1 MSVRS
6 ASRFFS
12 SSTKTADLEY
22 RCRIAPRQ
30 QRIYHLVRDAV
41 LSTGGILEVNP
52 ATSCG
57 TYRVIVR
64 HGVSRVRSGQRQTLG
79 LIRDA
84 R

>member
-1 MSVRS
+1 MEAATPDRMRRVIIS
-6 ASRFFS
+6 A
-12 SSTKTADLEY
+12 TNLIVADH
-22 RCRIAPRQ
+22 
-30 QRIYHLVRDAV
+30 YHLVRDAV
-41 LSTGGILEVNP
+41 LSTGGILEVNL
-52 ATSCG
+52 AASCG